1 MDGPGTAQLVS
12 LSKIFAACIQEAI
25 AHSSKLR
32 CHGVDLLGQIELSG
46 RVCDLG
52 VEIAQEIIATGPCG
66 LPDSSPSIPC
76 HVGAK
81 PTIRIGAPSEVP

>member
-1 MDGPGTAQLVS
+1 VDGPGTAQLVS

-25 AHSSKLR
+25 AHSSQLR
-32 CHGVDLLGQIELSG
+32 WHGVDLLGQIELSG

-81 PTIRIGAPSEVP
+81 PMIRIGAPSEVR